1 MQVRNCLILIVAAF
15 LFSACKQE
23 PVVTKIRSEVLNIEP
38 GTEIKLTYL
47 SDALPYDDMD
57 PVVTAITDSLGYFQ
71 IEATIDKPGYYSLSG
86 VYVRL
91 YLKPGFDFTI
101 KGDYKNRDTELVFE
115 GNGAGY
121 QQTMLHLNKSMFVSF
136 GDLVMLEPVAFEDT
150 LKLIFSKATNFL
162 DSSSQQ
168 LTDELFV
175 NSQKAFL
182 QAKKSEWYAYYSNY
196 YKNYTGKDL
205 PYVPDS
211 LKTYW
216 SVFEQHATA
225 GMLHPDYRNT
235 VSTYFGDLNYVAT
248 KTYRKNNNVDQIPDS
263 ILVQLEREVLSRI
276 NHSELKELAY
286 ASHVK
291 ENIDFMGIDKLAGR
305 FDWFKSNF
313 PESVYT
319 PRLQQAYDKWLK
331 LAKGNEAPIY
341 EGLTPDSV
349 SRSLADYKGKVVYVD
364 VWATWCGPCRAE
376 FPNSKVLKNEY
387 KDEED
392 LVFMYVSIDS
402 DKPAWKK
409 YLTNDPEFTGEHLFV
424 DGAWN
429 SEICKAYNI
438 MAIPRYLL
446 IDKDGKIADSNAPR
460 PSSGEVIRNALNALL

>member
-1 MQVRNCLILIVAAF
+1 MRVRNLLLPVF
-15 LFSACKQE
+15 TVLLLSACKKE

-47 SDALPYDDMD
+47 SDAMGYESKEPI
-57 PVVTAITDSLGYFQ
+57 VTATTDSLGHFQ
-71 IEATIDKPGYYSLSG
+71 MEVTIDKPGYYSLSG

-101 KGDYKNRDTELVFE
+101 KGDYKNKDTSLAFE
-115 GNGAGY
+115 GNGADY
-121 QQTMLHLNKSMFVSF
+121 QQTMLHLDKSMFVSF
-136 GDLVMLEPVAFEDT
+136 RDLVMREPAAFEDT
-150 LKLIFSKATNFL
+150 LKFILDQATRVL
-162 DSSSQQ
+162 DSAQQ
-168 LTDELFV
+168 QISDDLFV

-196 YKNYTGKDL
+196 YKYYTGND
-205 PYVPDS
+205 PIYVPDS

-216 SVFEQHATA
+216 AVFEQHATA

-235 VSTYFGDLNYVAT
+235 VNTYYRDLNYAAS
-248 KTYRKNNNVDQIPDS
+248 KTYRKSNEVEQIADS
-263 ILVQLEREVLSRI
+263 VLIQLEKEVLSRI
-276 NHSELKELAY
+276 SNPDLRELAF
-286 ASHVK
+286 ASYVK
-291 ENIDFMGIDKLAGR
+291 EYVSFSGIDNLGDR
-305 FDWFKSNF
+305 FDWFKSTF
-313 PESVYT
+313 PESAYT

-331 LAKGNEAPIY
+331 LAKGNPAPDY
-341 EGLTPDSV
+341 TGLTPDSI

-387 KDEED
+387 KDEEN

-460 PSSGEVIRNALNALL
+460 PSSGEVIRNAINALL

>member
-1 MQVRNCLILIVAAF
+1 MRVRNLLLPVCAVLL
-15 LFSACKQE
+15 LSACKKE

-38 GTEIKLTYL
+38 EMEIKLAYM
-47 SDALPYDDMD
+47 SDALGYEDKE
-57 PVVTAITDSLGYFQ
+57 PVAKIKADSLGNFQ
-71 IEATIDKPGYYSLSG
+71 LEVVIDKPGYYSLSG
-86 VYVRL
+86 VFIGL

-101 KGDYKNRDTELVFE
+101 RGDSKKRDSGFQFE
-115 GNGAGY
+115 GSGAMY
-121 QQTMLHLNKSMFVSF
+121 QQTAQEMNKSMFVPF
-136 GDLVMLEPVAFEDT
+136 RDLVMREPAAFEDT
-150 LKLIFSKATNFL
+150 LKFIFDRATRVL
-162 DSSSQQ
+162 DSVQQ
-168 LTDELFV
+168 QINDDLFV

-196 YKNYTGKDL
+196 YKYYTGND
-205 PYVPDS
+205 PIYVPDS
-211 LKTYW
+211 LKTFW

-225 GMLHPDYRNT
+225 GMLHPDYRSAVNI
-235 VSTYFGDLNYVAT
+235 YFSDLNYLAE
-248 KTYRKNNNVDQIPDS
+248 KAYRKKENLEQISDS
-263 ILVQLEREVLSRI
+263 VSHQLEKETLEKI
-276 NHSELKELAY
+276 TNIELRELAY
-286 ASHVK
+286 ATHVY
-291 ENIDFMGIDKLAGR
+291 NHIQFSGVDNLGDR
-305 FDWFKSNF
+305 FDWFKSTF
-313 PESVYT
+313 PESAYT

-331 LAKGNEAPIY
+331 LAKGNPAPDY
-341 EGLTPDSV
+341 TGLTPDSI
-349 SRSLADYKGKVVYVD
+349 SRSLAGYKGKVVYVD

-402 DKPAWKK
+402 DKSAWKK

-429 SEICKAYNI
+429 SEICKTYNI

-460 PSSGEVIRNALNALL
+460 PSSGEVIRNAIDALL

>member
-1 MQVRNCLILIVAAF
+1 MRIRNLLLPVCAVLL
-15 LFSACKQE
+15 LSACKKE
-23 PVVTKIRSEVLNIEP
+23 PIVTKIRSEVLNIEP

-47 SDALPYDDMD
+47 SDAMGYESKEPI
-57 PVVTAITDSLGYFQ
+57 VTATTDSLGHFQ
-71 IEATIDKPGYYSLSG
+71 MEATIDKPGYYSLSG

-91 YLKPGFDFTI
+91 YLKPGFDFAI
-101 KGDYKNRDTELVFE
+101 KGDYKNKETSLAFE
-115 GNGAGY
+115 GNGADY
-121 QQTMLHLNKSMFVSF
+121 QQTMLHLNKSMFVPF
-136 GDLVMLEPVAFEDT
+136 RDLVMREPAAFEDT

-162 DSSSQQ
+162 DSSSLQI
-168 LTDELFV
+168 TDELFL
-175 NSQKAFL
+175 NSQRAFL
-182 QAKKSEWYAYYSNY
+182 QAKKSEWYSYYPSNY
-196 YKNYTGKDL
+196 KYYAGKEPEYT
-205 PYVPDS
+205 PDS

-225 GMLHPDYRNT
+225 GMLHPDYRSAAN
-235 VSTYFGDLNYVAT
+235 VYFSDLNYLTEKAYQ
-248 KTYRKNNNVDQIPDS
+248 KKENLEQIPDS
-263 ILVQLEREVLSRI
+263 VSHQLEKETLGKI
-276 NHSELKELAY
+276 TNLELRELAY
-286 ASHVK
+286 ATHVY
-291 ENIDFMGIDKLAGR
+291 NHIQFSGIDNLGDR
-305 FDWFKSNF
+305 FDWFKSTF
-313 PESVYT
+313 PESAYT
-319 PRLQQAYDKWLK
+319 PRLQQAYNKWLK
-331 LAKGNEAPIY
+331 LAKGNPAPDY
-341 EGLTPDSV
+341 TGLTPDSI

-376 FPNSKVLKNEY
+376 FPNSKILKNEY

-460 PSSGEVIRNALNALL
+460 PSSGEVIRNAINALL

>member
-47 SDALPYDDMD
+47 SDAIGFESKE
-57 PVVTAITDSLGYFQ
+57 PVASVQADSLGSFQ
-71 IEATIDKPGYYSLSG
+71 LEAVIDKPGYYSLSG
-86 VYVRL
+86 IFIRL
-91 YLKPGFDFTI
+91 YLKPGFDLLV
-101 KGDYKNRDTELVFE
+101 KGDSKDRN
-115 GNGAGY
+115 AGY
-121 QQTMLHLNKSMFVSF
+121 QFTGTGAQHQETIQRVSKSLSVSF
-136 GDLVMLEPVAFEDT
+136 RDLAMKAPPAFEDT
-150 LKLIFSKATNFL
+150 LKIIFDEATRVL
-162 DSSSQQ
+162 DSAAQHVN
-168 LTDELFV
+168 DEVFV
-175 NSQKAFL
+175 KSQKASL
-182 QAKKSEWYAYYSNY
+182 QARKSEWYAYYPNY
-196 YKNYTGKDL
+196 HTYYAGKEPD
-205 PYVPDS
+205 YVPDS

-216 SVFEQHATA
+216 STFEQHAAT
-225 GMLHPDYRNT
+225 GLLHPDYRNV
-235 VSTYFGDLNYVAT
+235 VSIYFNDLNYLAG
-248 KTYRKNNNVDQIPDS
+248 KAYKEKENLEQIPDS
-263 ILVQLEREVLSRI
+263 VSHQLEKETLEKI
-276 NHSELKELAY
+276 TNAELRELAY
-286 ASHVK
+286 ATHVY
-291 ENIDFMGIDKLAGR
+291 DRVQFSGIDNLGDR
-305 FDWFKSNF
+305 LDWFKGTF
-313 PESVYT
+313 PESAYT

-376 FPNSKVLKNEY
+376 FPNSKILKNEY

-402 DKPAWKK
+402 DKSAWKK
-409 YLTNDPEFTGEHLFV
+409 YLEKDPEFTGEHLFTA
-424 DGAWN
+424 GAWD

-446 IDKDGKIADSNAPR
+446 IDKEGKIADSNAPR
-460 PSSGEVIRNALNALL
+460 PSSGEVIRKAINALL